1 MGKAYATYSIK
12 ARTSLGTEA
21 VLSVEAP
28 SGYFSCGIVF
38 VGRGQD
44 VQAACYAEADRR
56 AATHGLSLE
65 SLRAE

>member
-12 ARTSLGTEA
+12 GRTTRGTEA
-21 VLSVEAP
+21 VVWVESP
-28 SGYFSCGIVF
+28 CGYFSCGIVF

-44 VQAACYAEADRR
+44 VQGACYAEAELR
-56 AATHGLSLE
+56 ANAHGLSLE